1 MQHSDFYVY
10 EHFRPDT
17 GQCFYVGK
25 GRCRRAYVMSNRSTH
40 HKNIAKNLKSKGLRI
55 EVIFVATCLSEQ
67 DAYTLE
73 MERIGFWRDMG
84 VALINQTSGG
94 SGLKVYSPEL
104 RQKISQRQSARWVSQ
119 EAREEA
125 AKKTRKMWQSI
136 EFRAHMS
143 AKLKGRKLSAEHIAK
158 TSAALRGRKRS
169 IELRAAMSGEGN
181 PFWGKRHP
189 EDVLKRIAEKKR
201 GSRLSEET
209 KAKMRASQAAR
220 REREAAGK
228 PASIILPKYP
238 KPPRVKTPE
247 TIEKMRAAA
256 KRRGIPQ
263 SVRDAQRIAVT
274 GRKRAP
280 FSAETLAKMSEAA
293 KLREARKRQEAL

>member
-1 MQHSDFYVY
+1 MSQNDFYVY
-10 EHFRPDT
+10 EHWRPDT

-25 GRCRRAYVMSNRSTH
+25 GKGRRARVFSGRINYHRNIVEKLRKDGFVVEIRYIST
-40 HKNIAKNLKSKGLRI
+40 G
-55 EVIFVATCLSEQ
+55 LSEK

-73 MERIGFWRDMG
+73 MERINFWKDMS
-84 VALINQTSGG
+84 VALINQTLGG

-104 RQKISQRQSARWVSQ
+104 RQKISQRQSARWFSQ

-125 AKKTRKMWQSI
+125 AEKTRKMWRST

-158 TSAALRGRKRS
+158 ISAASRGRKHS

-181 PFWGKRHP
+181 PFWGKQHP
-189 EDVLKRIAEKKR
+189 EDVLRRIAEKKR

-209 KAKMRASQAAR
+209 KTKMRASQAAR
-220 REREAAGK
+220 REREAAAK
-228 PASIILPKYP
+228 PAPIILPKQP
-238 KPPRVKTPE
+238 KPPRVNTPE

-263 SVRDAQRIAVT
+263 HVREAQRVAIT

-293 KLREARKRQEAL
+293 KHREANKRARAS